1 MHQEFIPEQ
10 FSQQSILTEDI
21 EIADLDYNSKHV
33 KMMVCFIF
41 LLDVLINV
49 DHGAVP
55 SALGVL

>member
-1 MHQEFIPEQ
+1 MPEQ
-10 FSQQSILTEDI
+10 ISRQSILTEDI

-41 LLDVLINV
+41 LLDVLMNV